1 MSALDVFRS
10 RLAESAKAAAGAA
23 MQLSSLDELAQND
36 EYVQSE
42 GLRVSEKKK
51 RPSSAESASGN
62 SELPSVV
69 EDLSGKFVDALSM
82 VARTPRVEA
91 SRKPKG
97 KSIEGVRSSRSM
109 EHHKPRAQTQKP
121 QLIPSVAAL
130 YDQNKEKIVPKQSL
144 IMDGGQKQALVN
156 KSTQRKGHS
165 EGRGIGHATL
175 DARKITSLATIPS
188 SPSSPGQRTKNVL
201 LINEHQAHILNE
213 LDYDSDTDSSDDEFS
228 PRKSQDDIE
237 MGRQGS
243 DAIHEQLEKELEES
257 LSRQNS
263 LNGQTYD
270 DKDKDVHRFMKMT
283 ALLEA
288 DQEVLIKSQRTAP
301 ESTPTYADRINNHNG
316 LWAQEK
322 NRSTAGEETNNTLRA
337 GLAWIQNVASPQLEA
352 ISKQLLTKVTEPDL
366 RNKSNLDRPSR
377 GPMIGP
383 RHTVRKASEEEE
395 IITSTS
401 TAFLSAQDMAELER
415 LGMRKSTSKL
425 HALLQTCMGNP
436 RFAFIGVTFVVAL
449 FAYFY
454 SRHRS
459 VDDVD

>member
-91 SRKPKG
+91 SRKPKC
-97 KSIEGVRSSRSM
+97 KSIEGARSSRSM
-109 EHHKPRAQTQKP
+109 EHHQPRAQTQKP

-144 IMDGGQKQALVN
+144 IMDGGQKQALVH
-156 KSTQRKGHS
+156 KSTERKGHS

-228 PRKSQDDIE
+228 PRKSQNDIE

-243 DAIHEQLEKELEES
+243 DAIHEQLEKELGES
-257 LSRQNS
+257 LSRHNS

-288 DQEVLIKSQRTAP
+288 DQEVLIKSQITAP
-301 ESTPTYADRINNHNG
+301 ESTPPYADRINNHNG
-316 LWAQEK
+316 LWAQGK
-322 NRSTAGEETNNTLRA
+322 NRSTVGEETNNKLRA

-366 RNKSNLDRPSR
+366 RNKSNLNRPSR

-401 TAFLSAQDMAELER
+401 TAFLSAQDMAELE
-415 LGMRKSTSKL
+415 GMRKSTSKL
-425 HALLQTCMGNP
+425 HALLQACTGNP